1 MAPRVARAAYAIA
14 KGVAGSCCARVA
26 AERTTAELR
35 EFWASVHGDGSL
47 AIVTLF
53 AAFAAATASNVKHL
67 AQSVQERRAE
77 LAVRDRVIKLATSAE
92 V

>member
-1 MAPRVARAAYAIA
+1 MRGRRTPIA

-35 EFWASVHGDGSL
+35 EFWELDGDV
-47 AIVTLF
+47 AIVLLF
-53 AAFAAATASNVKHL
+53 AGAAAATASNLKHL